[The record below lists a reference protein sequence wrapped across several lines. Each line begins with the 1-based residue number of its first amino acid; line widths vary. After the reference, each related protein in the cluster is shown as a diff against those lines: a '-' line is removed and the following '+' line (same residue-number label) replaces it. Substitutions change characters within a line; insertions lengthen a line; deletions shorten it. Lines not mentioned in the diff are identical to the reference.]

1 MIAFLHRIAS
11 TARPHGRLGMRGFA
25 LGCSA
30 ACLFLVGSRAP
41 AAAFDASEPRNV
53 AAVTAP
59 LPMFKD
65 PRAAL
70 RIGLESYHAGNTK
83 KSLEALR
90 YAADG
95 GESLAQWKLGR
106 MYADGDGVARDDAK
120 AYGYFSKLVEHF
132 AEDEPSPRERLMAA
146 GAFVAVGVYYL
157 EGIAAAQ
164 IAPDVTRAFDLFRY
178 AATYLGNAD
187 AQYNLA
193 RMYLDGNGVAKDAR
207 QAANWLDLSARKGH
221 APSQALLGHLL
232 FKGEAGGPPQR
243 ARGLMYLTLA
253 RETAGDRPS
262 DQWIVDLHAAA
273 LARASEADRKA
284 AVVMLEFYLA
294 HRD

>member
-1 MIAFLHRIAS
+1 MMAFLHRIAS
-11 TARPHGRLGMRGFA
+11 TMRPGGRRGKRGIA
-25 LGCSA
+25 LGCCVAS
-30 ACLFLVGSRAP
+30 LFLVGPRAS
-41 AAAFDASEPRNV
+41 AFDASEQRNV

-70 RIGLESYHAGNTK
+70 RIGLENYHAGNTK

-120 AYGYFSKLVEHF
+120 AYSYFSKLVEHF

-157 EGIAAAQ
+157 EGIASAQ
-164 IAPDVTRAFDLFRY
+164 VAPDISRAFDLFRY
-178 AATYLGNAD
+178 AATYFGNAD

-193 RMYLDGNGVAKDAR
+193 RMYLDGNGVVKDAR

-232 FKGEAGGPPQR
+232 FNGEAGGPPQR

-253 RETAGDRPS
+253 RETAGDRQS
-262 DQWIVDLHAAA
+262 DQWIVDLHASA

-284 AVVMLEFYLA
+284 AVALLEFYLA

>member
-1 MIAFLHRIAS
+1 MQS
-11 TARPHGRLGMRGFA
+11 GGRRKTRDFA
-25 LGCSA
+25 LGPA
-30 ACLFLVGSRAP
+30 AASILLLAGACEP
-41 AAAFDASEPRNV
+41 AAAFDATEPRNV

-70 RIGLESYHAGNTK
+70 RIGLENYHAGNTK
-83 KSLEALR
+83 KSVEALR

-106 MYADGDGVARDDAK
+106 MYADGDGVTRDDAK
-120 AYGYFSKLVEHF
+120 AYSYFSRLVEHF

-157 EGIAAAQ
+157 EGIAAAK
-164 IAPDVTRAFDLFRY
+164 ISPDVSRAFDLFRY
-178 AATYLGNAD
+178 AATYFGNAD

-221 APSQALLGHLL
+221 APSQALLGHLI
-232 FKGEAGGPPQR
+232 FNGEAGGPPQR

-262 DQWIVDLHAAA
+262 DQWIVDLHARA
-273 LARASEADRKA
+273 LTQASEADRKG
-284 AVVMLEFYLA
+284 AVAMLEFYLA